1 MKPAD
6 MTKTIDLINAEI
18 RPFDQKIALY
28 EFGLTNDEFYV
39 FYSTAKTSISK
50 LQNSYN
56 EAELDFF
63 KLILTK
69 IVKHEQLN
77 IAPIDALNLCTA
89 ITGAKLNKLRAQK
102 LLANWIQSKYFFQH
116 DDNKIYLGPKV
127 LYEFSE
133 LLQGMELNY
142 LKSCLLCE
150 AIAAWVRSS
159 KLFTQFEADFSYFPI
174 RASVAQVV
182 TQFST
187 RRASASSSPAP
198 PSVRAARRSGKCR
211 KLPLL
216 LVMMI
221 SA

>member
-159 KLFTQFEADFSYFPI
+159 KLFTQFEADFSCFPHQGERCASCDSIFHTSCI
-174 RASVAQVV
+174 RKFIARTAKC
-182 TQFST
+182 
-187 RRASASSSPAP
+187 
-198 PSVRAARRSGKCR
+198 PSCKEKWEVPQAAAAVGDDD
-211 KLPLL
+211 
-216 LVMMI
+216 
-221 SA
+221 